1 MFLKFYYVI
10 SLLTFISFY
19 LVIHRCINITKSKFA
34 NNIEILEQ
42 FMRKQNSTWI
52 TKLQTLIKTIILCM
66 CPIVHLFIL
75 YIFTFESKTMEK
87 EIVERAVK
95 KINESNCN

>member
-19 LVIHRCINITKSKFA
+19 LVIHRSINITKSKFA
-34 NNIEILEQ
+34 NNIEILEK
-42 FMRKQNSTWI
+42 FMRKQNGTWI
-52 TKLQTLIKTIILCM
+52 TKLQTLIKVIIICM
-66 CPIVHLFIL
+66 CQIVHLFIL
-75 YIFTFESKTMEK
+75 YIFTFESEKMEK

-95 KINESNCN
+95 KINESNSN